1 MAIIKCKNC
10 GNEISSFCG
19 SCPFCGRKL
28 DYNERDIPVRNTIGY
43 KHQNYYSPYGNTY
56 VDTGSYG
63 AGWALGFLLGVTG
76 LIIASCIDKE
86 DTKNQKEIP
95 QEILDLVEQRKIARQ
110 NKDWAKSDE
119 LRDLINQKGYDIK
132 DTANG
137 TELKQR

>member
-10 GNEISSFCG
+10 GHEISSFCG

-28 DYNERDIPVRNTIGY
+28 DYSERDIPVRNTIGY

-63 AGWALGFLLGVTG
+63 GGWALGFLLGVTG

-86 DTKNQKEIP
+86 DTKRGA
-95 QEILDLVEQRKIARQ
+95 LHGFL
-110 NKDWAKSDE
+110 
-119 LRDLINQKGYDIK
+119 
-132 DTANG
+132 
-137 TELKQR
+137 TELIITVVLTIIIFVVLFIIWSNPSSI